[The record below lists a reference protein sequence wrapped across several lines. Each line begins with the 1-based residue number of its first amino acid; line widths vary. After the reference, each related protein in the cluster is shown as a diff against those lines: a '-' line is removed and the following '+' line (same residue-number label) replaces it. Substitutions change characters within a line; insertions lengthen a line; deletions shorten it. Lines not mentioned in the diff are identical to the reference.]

1 MHVLPQPLTAENG
14 FGSQLSD
21 ALQGAI
27 LEALGILSE
36 VFVALVILAIGWFV
50 AGKVGDVVERISLRA
65 NFDSKVEE
73 TPLGVLFGDRN
84 GAAAAAVGLL
94 VKYYIFLVA
103 VFAALDHIG
112 FTVLTQWIE
121 GAVSYVPAFLGGL
134 IVLIVGFYVSGFAVD
149 SVRESTTARKT
160 GFPDVFADVTKTLLY
175 FVVIIIGLD
184 TMGVSVGILYTFG
197 ETFVLA
203 LGLAFALA
211 VGIAFGWGGKE
222 YVAQN
227 VGDWHDDKSEN

>member
-1 MHVLPQPLTAENG
+1 VEPQLLTTEGG
-14 FGSQLSD
+14 FFSQLSD

-27 LEALGILSE
+27 LEAVGILSE

-50 AGKVGDVVERISLRA
+50 AGKVGDVVERVSLRA
-65 NFDSKVEE
+65 NFDSTVSE

-84 GAAAAAVGLL
+84 GAAAAALGTIVT
-94 VKYYIFLVA
+94 YYMFLIA

-134 IVLIVGFYVSGFAVD
+134 LVLTVGFYIADFAVD
-149 SVRESTTARKT
+149 SVRESTTAQKS
-160 GFPDVFADVTKTLLY
+160 GFPDIFADVTKTLLY

-222 YVAQN
+222 HVAQN
-227 VGDWHDDKSEN
+227 VGDWHEDKSEN

>member
-1 MHVLPQPLTAENG
+1 VSYQAQPLAADSGFFDQLGTALE
-14 FGSQLSD
+14 Q
-21 ALQGAI
+21 AI
-27 LEALGILSE
+27 LEAVGILSE

-50 AGKVGDVVERISLRA
+50 AGKVGDIVERVALRA
-65 NFDSKVEE
+65 NFDSTVAE

-84 GAAAAAVGLL
+84 GAAAAAIGVI

-134 IVLIVGFYVSGFAVD
+134 IVLIVGFYLSDFAVD
-149 SVRESTTARKT
+149 SVRESTTAQKS
-160 GFPDVFADVTKTLLY
+160 GFPDIFADVTKTLLY

-227 VGDWHDDKSEN
+227 VGDWHEEKAEN

>member
-1 MHVLPQPLTAENG
+1 MSFQPHLLTTDTG
-14 FGSQLSD
+14 FISQLRGAFES
-21 ALQGAI
+21 AI
-27 LEALGILSE
+27 LDAIGILSE
-36 VFVALVILAIGWFV
+36 VLVAVVILVIGWFI
-50 AGKVGDVVERISLRA
+50 AGKIGDVVERIALRA
-65 NFDSKVEE
+65 NFDGTVSE

-84 GAAAAAVGLL
+84 GAAAVAIGTL

-121 GAVSYVPAFLGGL
+121 GAVSYVPVFLGGL
-134 IVLIVGFYVSGFAVD
+134 IVLIVGFYISDFAVD
-149 SVRESTTARKT
+149 SVRKSTTAQKS
-160 GFPDVFADVTKTLLY
+160 GFPAIFADVTKTLLY

-203 LGLAFALA
+203 LGLALALA

-227 VGDWHDDKSEN
+227 IGDWHDDKAEN